1 MDIKAEST
9 QAITED
15 IFKFPG
21 NKPIRSDL
29 LQRISRLS
37 GALTENFGENK
48 VFFSFSRSVELTFSL

>member
-1 MDIKAEST
+1 MNLKFEST

-15 IFKFPG
+15 IFQLPG

-48 VFFSFSRSVELTFSL
+48 VFSLLVGLRS